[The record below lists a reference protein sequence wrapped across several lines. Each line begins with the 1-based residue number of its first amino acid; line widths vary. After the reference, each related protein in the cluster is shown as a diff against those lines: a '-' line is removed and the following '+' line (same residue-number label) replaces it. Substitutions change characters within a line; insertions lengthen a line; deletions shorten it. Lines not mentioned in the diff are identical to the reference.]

1 MPPSSSVV
9 RCRRAASRS
18 FGRIDVTDRVCLDL
32 GASTGGFTRALLHAG
47 ARRVFAVDVGFG
59 QLLGG
64 LRVDP
69 RVIVLERTNLSEVQA
84 RLERGT
90 TFDVVTMDLSYLS
103 IARAL
108 PQLEELPFARH
119 ADLVALVK
127 PQYELGLDAPPSAEV
142 SLAAA
147 LGGAIEAVA
156 ASGWELLDATRSP
169 VRGRNGAIE
178 WLVHAR
184 RAGDLRPA

>member
-1 MPPSSSVV
+1 
-9 RCRRAASRS
+9 
-18 FGRIDVTDRVCLDL
+18 VTDRVCLDL

-59 QLLGG
+59 QLLGA

-69 RVIVLERTNLSEVQA
+69 RVIVLERTNLSEVHA
-84 RLERGT
+84 RVERGT

-108 PQLEELPFARH
+108 PQLEGLAFARH

-142 SLAAA
+142 GLAAA
-147 LGGAIEAVA
+147 LGRAIEAVA
-156 ASGWELLDATRSP
+156 ASSWLVLDAMRSP
-169 VRGRNGAIE
+169 VRGGNGAIE
-178 WLVHAR
+178 WLVHAH
-184 RAGDLRPA
+184 RAAEVRPG